1 MPHKPWLAAYS
12 PGVPAEIDPDHYPSL
27 VALLEASFARFATQ
41 PAFTNLDTTLTF
53 AEVDRLSRAF
63 AAYLQ
68 SIPGARAADRVAI
81 MLPNTLQSPVVL
93 FGILRAGMVAVNVNP
108 QYTVPEL
115 EHQLADSGAET
126 VIVLENFAHTVAAAL
141 PRTAVKH
148 VVVARLGDHCSPLK
162 RIIVNVVVK
171 HVKKL
176 VRPWQIAGAVDYRSA
191 LARGAAASYSAPQ
204 LTGGDLAFLQY
215 TGGTTGRAKG
225 AMLTQRNMVANT
237 LQAAAWARPFFAT
250 DAGVVVTPLPLYHV
264 YSLTANLLCFAELG
278 GHNLLITDPRDL
290 QGFIALL
297 RNRRFAIMT
306 AVNTL
311 FNALLHAP
319 GFDSL
324 DFSSL
329 RVCMGGGMAVQREV
343 AVRWQQATGV
353 TIAQGYG
360 LTEASPIVSANP
372 LHLKQFNGSVGLPVP
387 STEVAIF
394 DDQSRELG
402 LGEVG
407 EICVRGPQVMAGY
420 WQRPDDTAQ
429 VMFGEGWLRT
439 GDVGRL
445 DAEGYLFIEDRKK
458 DIIVVSGFKVY
469 PNEIEDVAVRQP
481 GVREAAAIGV
491 RDAQSGEVVKLFV
504 VRKDPTLTAAAVLA
518 HARQNLTGYKVP
530 RHVEF
535 VDDLPK
541 SNVGKVLRRA
551 LKEGAESGQREPA
564 QVQSKPDESTDERAV
579 DADEL

>member
-1 MPHKPWLAAYS
+1 MPAKPWLAEYS
-12 PGVPAEIDPDHYPSL
+12 AGVPAEIDPDRYPSL
-27 VALLEASFARFATQ
+27 VALLEDSFARFAAQ

-53 AEVDRLSRAF
+53 ADVERLSRAF

-68 SIPGARAADRVAI
+68 SLPGTRAQDRVAI
-81 MLPNTLQSPVVL
+81 MIPNTLQSPVVL

-115 EHQLADSGAET
+115 EHQLADSGAHT
-126 VIVLENFAHTVAAAL
+126 VVVLENFAHTVAAAL
-141 PRTAVKH
+141 RKTALKH
-148 VVVARLGDHCSPLK
+148 VIVTRLGDHCSPLK
-162 RIIVNVVVK
+162 RPIVNFVVK

-176 VRPWQIAGAVDYRSA
+176 VRPWQIEGAVAYRAA
-191 LARGAAASYSAPQ
+191 LARGRASRYTAPQ
-204 LTGGDLAFLQY
+204 LAGRDLAFLQY

-237 LQAAAWARPFFAT
+237 LQAAAWARPFFT
-250 DAGVVVTPLPLYHV
+250 KDAGVVVTPLPLYHV
-264 YSLTANLLCFAELG
+264 YSLTANLFCFMELG

-290 QGFIALL
+290 QGFIKSL
-297 RNRRFAIMT
+297 RKTRFAIMT

-319 GFDSL
+319 GFDSI

-343 AVRWQQATGV
+343 ALRWREATGV

-360 LTEASPIVSANP
+360 LTEASPIVTANP
-372 LHLKQFNGSVGLPVP
+372 LHFDEFNGSVGLPLP
-387 STEVAIF
+387 STDVAIF
-394 DDQSRELG
+394 DDQGRELEP
-402 LGEVG
+402 GEVG

-420 WQRPDDTAQ
+420 WERPDETAQ
-429 VMFGEGWLRT
+429 VMFGDGWLRT
-439 GDVGRL
+439 GDLGRF
-445 DAEGYLFIEDRKK
+445 DARGFLFIEDRKK
-458 DIIVVSGFKVY
+458 DVIVVSGFKVY
-469 PNEIEDVAVRQP
+469 PNEIEDVAVRQA

-491 RDAQSGEVVKLFV
+491 RDGQSGEAVKLFV
-504 VRKDPTLTAAAVLA
+504 VRKDPALTAAAVLA
-518 HARQNLTGYKVP
+518 HARQNLTGYKIP

-535 VDDLPK
+535 VDELPK

-551 LKEGAESGQREPA
+551 LKERTESQPSA
-564 QVQSKPDESTDERAV
+564 SPPK
-579 DADEL
+579 

>member
-1 MPHKPWLAAYS
+1 MAHKPWLAAYS
-12 PGVPAEIDPDHYPSL
+12 PGVPAEIDPDRYPSL
-27 VALLEASFARFATQ
+27 VALLEASFAQFGAR

-53 AEVDRLSRAF
+53 ADVERSSRAF

-68 SIPGARAADRVAI
+68 ALPGARAGDRVAI

-115 EHQLADSGAET
+115 THQLADSGAHT
-126 VIVLENFAHTVAAAL
+126 VVVLENFAHTVAAAL
-141 PRTAVKH
+141 ARTAVKH
-148 VVVARLGDHCSPLK
+148 VVVTRLGDHCSPLK
-162 RIIVNVVVK
+162 RILVNFVVK

-176 VRPWQIAGAVDYRSA
+176 VRPWQISGAVDYRDA
-191 LARGAAASYSAPQ
+191 LARGSTLTYTAPQ
-204 LTGGDLAFLQY
+204 LTGRDLAFLQY

-237 LQAAAWARPFFAT
+237 LQAAAWARPFFAP
-250 DAGVVVTPLPLYHV
+250 DAGIVVTPLPLYHV
-264 YSLTANLLCFAELG
+264 YSLTANLLCFMELG
-278 GHNLLITDPRDL
+278 GHNLLVTDPRDL

-297 RNRRFAIMT
+297 RKSRVVFMT

-311 FNALLHAP
+311 FNALLHTP
-319 GFDSL
+319 GFESV

-343 AVRWQQATGV
+343 ALRWREATGV

-360 LTEASPIVSANP
+360 LTEASPIVAANP
-372 LHLKQFNGSVGLPVP
+372 LHLNEFNGSVGLPFP
-387 STEVAIF
+387 STDVAIF
-394 DDQSRELG
+394 DDDGRELG
-402 LGEVG
+402 FGEVG
-407 EICVRGPQVMAGY
+407 EICARGPQVMAGY
-420 WQRPDDTAQ
+420 WQRPDETAQ
-429 VMFGEGWLRT
+429 VLFGDGWLRT
-439 GDVGRL
+439 GDVGRF
-445 DAEGYLFIEDRKK
+445 DAQGYLYIEDRKK
-458 DIIVVSGFKVY
+458 DVIVVSGFKVY

-504 VRKDPTLTAAAVLA
+504 VRKDPTLTAAAVIA

-551 LKEGAESGQREPA
+551 LKEGAGA
-564 QVQSKPDESTDERAV
+564 QGSASPPK
-579 DADEL
+579 